1 MSAPKQES
9 TFMKGP
15 KQESTFAGN
24 WINCQSVAVSA
35 CGLNILLKISQFQ

>member
-35 CGLNILLKISQFQ
+35 YASDNS